1 MHLRGVIVDW
11 GGVMTSPILDTV
23 NVWLETDGID
33 RSSYLAV
40 MRPWVMQAYAAD
52 QDESPIHALERGE
65 CEDEEFER
73 LLAARLVRLDGGPV
87 EPAGLLTRMFAAS
100 VLDTGMQDLLRRLR
114 RAGFATALLS
124 NSWGRDGYPRHLFAE
139 LFDVAVISAEV
150 GMRKPEGRIF
160 QHAAELLGLQ
170 PGECVFIDD
179 IEANVIAAEA
189 AGLVGVHHRES
200 ALTTQRLSDLL
211 GISLG

>member
-139 LFDVAVISAEV
+139 LFDVVVISAEV
-150 GMRKPEGRIF
+150 GMRKPEGR
-160 QHAAELLGLQ
+160 QCDRGGGCGPCRGA
-170 PGECVFIDD
+170 PP
-179 IEANVIAAEA
+179 
-189 AGLVGVHHRES
+189 
-200 ALTTQRLSDLL
+200 
-211 GISLG
+211 